1 MSIARRTSRRRST
14 PPRDYSQAFFVSPG
28 ILGTG
33 RPIPR
38 VLYKY
43 WNEHFASPLDNV
55 SVNSRNC
62 RYPFRDGNIWCPN
75 PSGNIPPAYDGLA
88 KCDYAL
94 PEPLATSLMNTI
106 TSSELFM
113 NGTLFAI
120 PLINISSSQSY
131 FVQLTRDQLR
141 EFGGEFYPWETIET
155 VLSHIPGGQSSI
167 KLLGAS
173 VKPSNSVILHVD
185 LDNTIAPSD

>member
-106 TSSELFM
+106 KHGQGHCLYMLNLQRGFD
-113 NGTLFAI
+113 ACV
-120 PLINISSSQSY
+120 
-131 FVQLTRDQLR
+131 FVAQPVFEMVSR
-141 EFGGEFYPWETIET
+141 
-155 VLSHIPGGQSSI
+155 
-167 KLLGAS
+167 S
-173 VKPSNSVILHVD
+173 VAHPS
-185 LDNTIAPSD
+185 